1 MTNEHRRILVVDD
14 EPQITRVLRTTLSS
28 QGYDIRVANDGEM
41 ALELMKNWS
50 PHVVITDLAMP
61 NLDGVGLCRQVRQMS
76 QVPIIVLSV
85 RGQDRSKVE
94 ALDAGADDY
103 VTKPFS
109 MNELLARIR
118 AQLRRSPAAEEQA
131 GPITAGDFSI
141 DLDARSV
148 KVVGREVHLTPK
160 EFDLLVY
167 LARRPGKVVTH
178 RTLLAAIWGPNSTEQ
193 TEYLRVFGSCARR
206 LRLILPRQNICS
218 PSPGLGTASNR
229 DRNPLFSRS
238 PDCCLY
244 KHFMNPLFG
253 LSVIPCPIVVG
264 LKNSPG
270 QKGSGRSR
278 VCGLTNW
285 HQSGWQSSSI
295 TITRH

>member
-1 MTNEHRRILVVDD
+1 METAGDHRRILVVDD
-14 EPQITRVLRTTLSS
+14 EAQITRVLRTTLSS

-41 ALELMKNWS
+41 ALELMKNWT

-61 NLDGVGLCRQVRQMS
+61 NLDGVGLCRQVRQIS

-118 AQLRRSPAAEEQA
+118 AQLRRSPVTDEQ
-131 GPITAGDFSI
+131 PTTIMAGDFSI

-148 KVVGREVHLTPK
+148 KVKGQEVHLTPK

-167 LARRPGKVVTH
+167 LARRPGKVVTQ
-178 RTLLAAIWGPNSTEQ
+178 RALLGAVWGPTSTEQ
-193 TEYLRVFGSCARR
+193 PEYLRVFVGQ
-206 LRLILPRQNICS
+206 LRKKIETDPSS
-218 PSPGLGTASNR
+218 PKYLLTEPWVGYRFEPGL
-229 DRNPLFSRS
+229 
-238 PDCCLY
+238 
-244 KHFMNPLFG
+244 
-253 LSVIPCPIVVG
+253 
-264 LKNSPG
+264 
-270 QKGSGRSR
+270 
-278 VCGLTNW
+278 
-285 HQSGWQSSSI
+285 
-295 TITRH
+295 